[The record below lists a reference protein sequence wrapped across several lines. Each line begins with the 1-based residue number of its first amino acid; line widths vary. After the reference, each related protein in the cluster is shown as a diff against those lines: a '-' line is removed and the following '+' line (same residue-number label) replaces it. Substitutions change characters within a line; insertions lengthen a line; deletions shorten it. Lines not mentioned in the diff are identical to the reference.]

1 MAGPSWKKSPAEL
14 VDAFSELAGRYPELS
29 QRKMFGYPAAFLAG
43 NMTTCLHEERWIVR
57 LGEADRAVLLARPGA
72 GLFEPMPGRP
82 MREYVVLP
90 GDIVADPE
98 ATAGW
103 IERAIAHARTLPPK
117 R

>member
-1 MAGPSWKKSPAEL
+1 
-14 VDAFSELAGRYPELS
+14 VDVAGRYPDLE
-29 QRKMFGYPAAFLAG
+29 QRTMFGYPAAFLAG

-57 LGEADRAVLLARPGA
+57 LPEEERAELLALPGA
-72 GLFEPMPGRP
+72 APFEPMPGRP

-90 GDIVADPE
+90 HGVVADLG

-103 IERAIAHARTLPPK
+103 VERAIAYARTLPPK